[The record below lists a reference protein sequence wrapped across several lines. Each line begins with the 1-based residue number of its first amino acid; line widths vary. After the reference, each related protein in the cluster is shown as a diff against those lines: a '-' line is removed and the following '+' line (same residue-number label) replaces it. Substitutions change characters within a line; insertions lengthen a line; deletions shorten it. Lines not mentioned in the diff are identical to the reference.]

1 MYRGLIAAVVAA
13 VLFATACTSSGP
25 TTGLESPPSTDAPG
39 ERPDAGGTIVVALE
53 KEPATLN
60 PWATQGASPETA
72 VIVGPVLAQL
82 QIYDPD
88 MVRRTQ
94 LLDGEPDV
102 VTPSPLRVHYRLRTD
117 AIWEDGT
124 PVSAADVQY
133 TLSQVLAPGNDVAS
147 RAGYDLIRDGALQD
161 VSADG
166 KEFTLEFTKPY
177 GAWRDLFTSPTQPIL
192 KASAMAGQDFNVAL
206 NDFVPFASGPF
217 RFDSWRKGQELVLVR
232 NDAWWGEHKSYVD
245 RIVFRFV
252 EAPSLQV
259 DAMRSGEVQIASQ
272 TLQPQVARDM
282 ATLPNVDVQVRQGPL
297 REQLDM
303 NQRDAVVGLP
313 EVREALAYAVD
324 RSKIVQDVVAPYD
337 SQAQVLQ
344 NAIFVSGQPGY
355 ESHWN
360 TYEPNA
366 AKVSDA
372 LTRAGF
378 VKGPDG
384 SWQKG
389 GNKLKVTIATTQGNG
404 ERDQVAAMITE
415 QLAAVGID
423 SAVDAVPSRDL
434 FSRLANCEYQV
445 ALYATRA
452 SPDPGVSADQ
462 FSGNQIS
469 CPGAHQNPDGRNSTG
484 FDDTEVTQLIDVAGA
499 EVDSAKR
506 DNLYNQTDTLLVPP
520 IPTLPL
526 YQKATTLAF
535 YRQIHNVVD
544 NATIQGPTW
553 NAVDWWIKQ
562 R

>member
-1 MYRGLIAAVVAA
+1 VAA
-13 VLFATACTSSGP
+13 CTSGP
-25 TTGLESPPSTDAPG
+25 TTGPDSPPSTDAPG
-39 ERPDAGGTIVVALE
+39 EQPDIGGTIVVALE
-53 KEPATLN
+53 REPSTLN
-60 PWATQGASPETA
+60 PWATQGAVPETA
-72 VIVGPVLAQL
+72 AVVGPILAQL
-82 QIYDPD
+82 QTYDPD
-88 MVRRTQ
+88 MQRQTQ
-94 LLDGEPDV
+94 LLDGFPEV
-102 VTPSPLRVHYRLRTD
+102 VTPDPLRVHYKLRSD

-124 PVSAADVQY
+124 PVTAADVQY
-133 TLSQVLAPGNDVAS
+133 TLSQVLSPNNDVAS
-147 RAGYDLIRDGALQD
+147 RAGYNLIRDGALQD
-161 VSADG
+161 VSADQ
-166 KEFTLEFTKPY
+166 KEFTLEFTRPY

-192 KASAMAGQDFNVAL
+192 KASAMAGQDFNIAL
-206 NDFVPFASGPF
+206 NDFVPFSSGPF
-217 RFDSWRKGQELVLVR
+217 RFDSWRKGQELVVVR
-232 NDAWWGEHKSYVD
+232 NDSWWGDHKSYVD

-272 TLQPQVARDM
+272 TLQPQIARDM
-282 ATLPNVDVQVRQGPL
+282 SSLPNVDVQVRQGPL

-303 NQRDAVVGLP
+303 NQRDAVIGLP
-313 EVREALAYAVD
+313 EVREAIAYAID
-324 RSKIVQDVVAPYD
+324 RSRIVSDVVAPYD

-344 NAIFVSGQPGY
+344 NAIFVTSQPGY
-355 ESHWN
+355 QPHWN

-366 AKVSDA
+366 DKVSDA

-378 VKGPDG
+378 TRGPDG

-389 GNKLKVTIATTQGNG
+389 GTKLKVTIATTQGNG
-404 ERDQVAAMITE
+404 ERDQVAAMIKD

-423 SAVDAVPSRDL
+423 SAVDAVPSQDL

-469 CPGAHQNPDGRNSTG
+469 CPGPRQNPDGKNSTG

-499 EVDSAKR
+499 EPDGAKR
-506 DNLYNQTDTLLVPP
+506 DNLYDQTDTILVGR

-526 YQKATTLAF
+526 YQKATTLAY

-562 R
+562 G

>member
-1 MYRGLIAAVVAA
+1 MRRGLAAALVAA
-13 VLFATACTSSGP
+13 SLLVAACTSGP
-25 TTGLESPPSTDAPG
+25 TTGPDSPPSTDAPG
-39 ERPDAGGTIVVALE
+39 EQPDIGGTIVVALE
-53 KEPATLN
+53 REPSTLN
-60 PWATQGASPETA
+60 PWATQGAVPETA
-72 VIVGPVLAQL
+72 AVVGPILAQL
-82 QIYDPD
+82 QTYDPD
-88 MVRRTQ
+88 MQRQTQ
-94 LLDGEPDV
+94 LLDGFPEV
-102 VTPSPLRVHYRLRTD
+102 VTPDPLRVHYKLRSD

-124 PVSAADVQY
+124 PVTAADVQY
-133 TLSQVLAPGNDVAS
+133 TLSQVLSPNNDVAS
-147 RAGYDLIRDGALQD
+147 RAGYNLIRDGALQD
-161 VSADG
+161 VSADQ
-166 KEFTLEFTKPY
+166 KEFTLEFTRPY

-192 KASAMAGQDFNVAL
+192 KASAMAGQDFNIAL
-206 NDFVPFASGPF
+206 NDFVPFSSGPF
-217 RFDSWRKGQELVLVR
+217 RFDSWRKGQELVVVR
-232 NDAWWGEHKSYVD
+232 NDSWWGDHKSYVD

-272 TLQPQVARDM
+272 TLQPQIARDM
-282 ATLPNVDVQVRQGPL
+282 SSLPNVDVQVRQGPL

-303 NQRDAVVGLP
+303 NQRDAVIGLP
-313 EVREALAYAVD
+313 EVREAIAYAID
-324 RSKIVQDVVAPYD
+324 RSRIVSDVVAPYD

-344 NAIFVSGQPGY
+344 NAIFVTSQPGY
-355 ESHWN
+355 QPHWN

-366 AKVSDA
+366 DKVSDA

-378 VKGPDG
+378 TRGPDG

-389 GNKLKVTIATTQGNG
+389 GTKLKVTIATTQGNG
-404 ERDQVAAMITE
+404 ERDQVAAMIKD

-423 SAVDAVPSRDL
+423 SAVDAVPSQDL

-469 CPGAHQNPDGRNSTG
+469 CPGPRQNPDGKNSTG

-499 EVDSAKR
+499 EPDGAKR
-506 DNLYNQTDTLLVPP
+506 DNLYDQTDTILVGR

-526 YQKATTLAF
+526 YQKATTLAY

-562 R
+562 G

>member
-1 MYRGLIAAVVAA
+1 M
-13 VLFATACTSSGP
+13 
-25 TTGLESPPSTDAPG
+25 
-39 ERPDAGGTIVVALE
+39 VALE

-60 PWATQGASPETA
+60 PWATQGAGPETA

-88 MVRRTQ
+88 MVRQTQ
-94 LLDGEPDV
+94 LLDGYPEV
-102 VTPSPLRVHYRLRTD
+102 VTPAPLRVRYRLRSD

-124 PVSAADVQY
+124 PVSASDVQY
-133 TLSQVLAPGNDVAS
+133 TLTQVLAPGNDVGS
-147 RAGYDLIRDGALQD
+147 RAGYNLIRDGALQD
-161 VSADG
+161 ISADG
-166 KEFTLEFTKPY
+166 KEFTLEFTQPY
-177 GAWRDLFTSPTQPIL
+177 GAWRDLFTSPSQPIL

-232 NDAWWGEHKSYVD
+232 NESWWGDHKSYVD

-272 TLQPQVARDM
+272 TLQPQVALDM
-282 ATLPNVDVQVRQGPL
+282 APLPNVDVQVRQGPL
-297 REQLDM
+297 REQFDM
-303 NQRDAVVGLP
+303 NQRDSVVGLP
-313 EVREALAYAVD
+313 EVREAIAFAID

-355 ESHWN
+355 QSHWN

-366 AKVSDA
+366 TKVADA

-378 VKGPDG
+378 AKGPDG

-389 GNKLKVTIATTQGNG
+389 GNKLKVTIATTQGNS
-404 ERDQVAAMITE
+404 ERERVAGMIKD

-423 SAVDAVPSRDL
+423 SAVDAVPSQDL

-469 CPGAHQNPDGRNSTG
+469 CPGPRQNPDGRNSTG
-484 FDDTEVTQLIDVAGA
+484 FDDTEVTQLVDVAGA
-499 EVDSAKR
+499 EVDAAKR
-506 DNLYNQTDTLLVPP
+506 DNLYDQTDTLLVPP

>member
-1 MYRGLIAAVVAA
+1 
-13 VLFATACTSSGP
+13 
-25 TTGLESPPSTDAPG
+25 
-39 ERPDAGGTIVVALE
+39 
-53 KEPATLN
+53 
-60 PWATQGASPETA
+60 
-72 VIVGPVLAQL
+72 
-82 QIYDPD
+82 
-88 MVRRTQ
+88 
-94 LLDGEPDV
+94 
-102 VTPSPLRVHYRLRTD
+102 
-117 AIWEDGT
+117 
-124 PVSAADVQY
+124 
-133 TLSQVLAPGNDVAS
+133 
-147 RAGYDLIRDGALQD
+147 
-161 VSADG
+161 
-166 KEFTLEFTKPY
+166 
-177 GAWRDLFTSPTQPIL
+177 
-192 KASAMAGQDFNVAL
+192 MAGQDFNIAL
-206 NDFVPFASGPF
+206 NDFVPFSSGPF
-217 RFDSWRKGQELVLVR
+217 RFDSWRKGQELVVVR
-232 NDAWWGEHKSYVD
+232 NDSWWGDHKSYVD

-272 TLQPQVARDM
+272 TLQPQIARDM
-282 ATLPNVDVQVRQGPL
+282 SSLPNVDVQVRQGPL

-303 NQRDAVVGLP
+303 NQRDAVIGLP
-313 EVREALAYAVD
+313 EVREAIAYAID
-324 RSKIVQDVVAPYD
+324 RSRIVSDVVAPYD

-344 NAIFVSGQPGY
+344 NVIFVTSQAGYQP
-355 ESHWN
+355 HWN

-366 AKVSDA
+366 DKVSDV

-378 VKGPDG
+378 TRGPDG

-389 GNKLKVTIATTQGNG
+389 GTKLKVTIATTQGNG
-404 ERDQVAAMITE
+404 ERDQVAAMIKD

-423 SAVDAVPSRDL
+423 SAVDAVPSQDL

-469 CPGAHQNPDGRNSTG
+469 CPGPRQNPDGKNSTG

-499 EVDSAKR
+499 EPDGAKR
-506 DNLYNQTDTLLVPP
+506 DNLYDQTDTILVGR

-526 YQKATTLAF
+526 YQKATTLAY

-562 R
+562 G